1 MDLMEWK
8 NEKEFAEAI
17 TDLLLYKGFKIDS
30 YYDDIGPDGGRDI
43 EAHTFEY
50 DAALDELDSVGWW
63 IELKY
68 RSKSSLG
75 SKDVA
80 DVLSKLARFKIS
92 KTDKFLIITNTQFT
106 NTFKTDI
113 CSYCAEN
120 GIKIRFWDRTKLRIM
135 FQKKEIDNKSNE
147 YVNGMISDRL
157 HETKL
162 IFNTIQSGMKSVL
175 LLVGTAGVGKSALA
189 RYIMMYMS
197 KNSGYLT
204 GIFDSRMQ
212 GGIGFQLKLLAE
224 KFQNQNCITDFSLS
238 SNIRMDEKERLE
250 LLINH
255 CKKYKT
261 LLVLDNTEHLQD
273 INGEIKNQHIKM
285 LVEKFLEEDMN
296 GSVLLLLSR
305 HTLNSIYNTQ
315 TFFFGYELKGWNI
328 DFVYNKYL
336 PYLQYLNTCIAD
348 ISDEIQRKKILETM
362 EGNPLALKI
371 ANQLCLSNDIKYVVN
386 CIKHEKNPAQSLIK
400 KISQELSEEEVLAL
414 NKFSQFE
421 RPMTLKEVRTYVC
434 SENILNRLRLRM
446 LIEPVQASETQY
458 QMHPLTI
465 AQFDLANFLDKRKP
479 IVYDIV
485 KIIFKNTENKNIE
498 DIYYHGLLRQAVE
511 MLINIQSIDEAAKII
526 IRIGTRALSMGDVDY
541 LSDILERLKED
552 SKLSPLYSTRL
563 KKVEGHIH
571 NFNERYDLAKKI
583 YQAMLS
589 ESLELKDDWSRAA
602 ALNGLGSIERY
613 TNNCQRAISL
623 YTESL
628 QIRIDNNFEID
639 QSNSYHN
646 LGAVYIILG
655 DYDNAIKCL
664 KKAIS
669 IRENSQD
676 IFRMSATELYL
687 GECYIHIGQ
696 FEESKKLL
704 EQCIV
709 NKEKVHDIVGGLW
722 AGLAKSKLVICM
734 FTYGVNEMLLKN
746 ETSRLL
752 ELSKLCQIIS
762 HTREYVIS
770 QIFLSVLTFFSDI
783 ESGNALEYAVNAKNK
798 VNNTLLKEFYL
809 SIIKKIINIIM
820 SNQLTEENIQIL
832 KNFVLNIKI

>member
-17 TDLLLYKGFKIDS
+17 TDLLLYRGFKIDS
-30 YYDDIGPDGGRDI
+30 YYDDIGPDGGRDV

-50 DAALDELDSVGWW
+50 DAALDELDSVSWW

-80 DVLSKLARFKIS
+80 DILSKLARFKIS
-92 KTDKFLIITNTQFT
+92 KVDKFLIIANTQFT
-106 NTFKTDI
+106 AAFKTDI
-113 CSYCAEN
+113 CSYCNEN
-120 GIKIRFWDRTKLRIM
+120 GIKIRFWDRTKLRTL
-135 FQKKEIDNKSNE
+135 FQKKVVDNNNNE

-157 HETKL
+157 QETKL

-175 LLVGTAGVGKSALA
+175 LLVGSAGVGKSALA
-189 RYIMMYMS
+189 RYIMMYVS

-204 GIFDSRMQ
+204 GIIDARMQ

-224 KFQNQNCITDFSLS
+224 KFQKQNCITDFSLS
-238 SNIRMDEKERLE
+238 SNIRIDEKERLE
-250 LLINH
+250 LLFHH
-255 CKKYKT
+255 CRKCKT
-261 LLVLDNTEHLQD
+261 LLVLDNTEQQMN
-273 INGEIKNQHIKM
+273 INGEITNQHIKI
-285 LVEKFLEEDMN
+285 LVDKFLEEDMN

-305 HTLNSIYNTQ
+305 HTLNKIYNTQ
-315 TFFFGYELKGWNI
+315 SFFFWHELRGWNI

-336 PYLQYLNTCIAD
+336 PYLQYLNTCISN
-348 ISDEIQRKKILETM
+348 ISDEIQRKHLLETM
-362 EGNPLALKI
+362 DGNPLALKI
-371 ANQLCLSNDIKYVVN
+371 ANQLCVANDITYIVN

-400 KISQELSEEEVLAL
+400 QISQDLSEEEILAL
-414 NKFSQFE
+414 NKFAQFE
-421 RPMTLKEVRTYVC
+421 RPMTLEEILTYVC
-434 SENILNRLRLRM
+434 SERILNRLRLRM
-446 LIEPVQASETQY
+446 LIEPEQTSEMQY

-465 AQFDLANFLDKRKP
+465 AQFDLSNSLDKRGL
-479 IVYDIV
+479 IVHDIV
-485 KIIFKNTENKNIE
+485 NAIGENIKDKNIE

-511 MLINIQSIDEAAKII
+511 MSLNIKNVNDAARII

-541 LSDILERLKED
+541 LVDILERLKT
-552 SKLSPLYSTRL
+552 SHQLSPIYSTRL

-571 NFNERYDLAKKI
+571 TFNERFDLAKKI
-583 YQAMLS
+583 YQDMLS

-613 TNNCQRAISL
+613 NYNCQQAISL

-655 DYDNAIKCL
+655 DYDNAIECL
-664 KKAIS
+664 EKAIS
-669 IRENSQD
+669 IRERFQD
-676 IFRMSATELYL
+676 IFRISATELYL

-696 FEESKKLL
+696 FQKSKMLL

-709 NKEKVHDIVGGLW
+709 NKKKVHDIVGGIW
-722 AGLAKSKLVICM
+722 AGLAKSKLIICM
-734 FTYGVNEMLLKN
+734 FTYIENEMSFKEEISDLLK
-746 ETSRLL
+746 
-752 ELSKLCQIIS
+752 LSKLCLIIS
-762 HTREYVIS
+762 HIREYVIS
-770 QIFLSVLTFFSDI
+770 QIFLAVLTFLTDQ
-783 ESGNALEYAVNAKNK
+783 ETGNALEYAVNAKNK
-798 VNNTLLKEFYL
+798 VNDTLLKDFYL
-809 SIIKKIINIIM
+809 SIIKQIINIIM
-820 SNQLTEENIQIL
+820 NNQLTEDDIKIL
-832 KNFVLNIKI
+832 KQLVLGIKI